1 MRYDADQK
9 QRTHKQ
15 ILAEAARAIRTKGPE
30 RMVVAEVMN
39 KLGLTHGG
47 FYAHFASKDDL
58 VAQAITSMFDQG
70 SAQFLRLT
78 QGLEPRQALQAYID
92 WYLSAAH
99 RDAPGGGCPLAAVSG
114 DLPRLPEAARLRY
127 SEGVEGL
134 AARVATLL
142 RALGAKNA
150 EALALS
156 AVSEMAGAMTLARAV
171 ADPARSNQ
179 ILRNSREIVKAR
191 LDLGL

>member
-1 MRYDADQK
+1 MRYDGDQK
-9 QRTHKQ
+9 KRTHKQ
-15 ILAEAARAIRTKGPE
+15 ILAEAATALRTKGPE
-30 RMVVAEVMN
+30 RMAVAEVMN

-78 QGLEPRQALQAYID
+78 EGLEPRQALQAYVD

-99 RDAPGGGCPLAAVSG
+99 RDTLGGGCPLAAVSG
-114 DLPRLPEAARLRY
+114 DLPRLPEAARLRF
-127 SEGVEGL
+127 SEGVDRL
-134 AARVATLL
+134 AARVAKLLKTLDS
-142 RALGAKNA
+142 KNA

-156 AVSEMAGAMTLARAV
+156 AVSELAGAMMLARAV

-191 LDLGL
+191 LNLG

>member
-9 QRTHKQ
+9 QRTHSQ
-15 ILAEAARAIRTKGPE
+15 ILTEAATAIRAKGPD

-58 VAQAITSMFDQG
+58 IAQAITSMFDQG
-70 SAQFLRLT
+70 SARFLHLT
-78 QGLEPRQALQAYID
+78 AGVEPRHALQAYVD

-99 RDAPGGGCPLAAVSG
+99 RDTPGGGCPLAAVSG

-127 SEGVEGL
+127 SEGVERL
-134 AARVATLL
+134 AARVAQLL
-142 RALGAKNA
+142 KTLGAKNA
-150 EALALS
+150 ESLALS
-156 AVSEMAGAMTLARAV
+156 AISEMAGAMTLARAV

-179 ILRNSREIVKAR
+179 ILRNSRETVKAR
-191 LDLGL
+191 LSLG

>member
-9 QRTHKQ
+9 MRTHKL
-15 ILAEAARAIRTKGPE
+15 ILAEAAAAIRTKGPE

-47 FYAHFASKDDL
+47 FYAHFESKDDL

-70 SAQFLRLT
+70 SAQFQRLT
-78 QGLEPRQALQAYID
+78 EGLDTKQALQAYVD

-114 DLPRLPEAARLRY
+114 DLPRLPDAARLRY
-127 SEGVEGL
+127 SEGVERL
-134 AARVATLL
+134 AGRVAKLLKTL
-142 RALGAKNA
+142 GTKNA
-150 EALALS
+150 ESLA
-156 AVSEMAGAMTLARAV
+156 
-171 ADPARSNQ
+171 
-179 ILRNSREIVKAR
+179 
-191 LDLGL
+191 

>member
-1 MRYDADQK
+1 MRYDGDQK
-9 QRTHKQ
+9 KRTHKQ
-15 ILAEAARAIRTKGPE
+15 ILAEAATALRTKGPE
-30 RMVVAEVMN
+30 RMAVAEVMN

-78 QGLEPRQALQAYID
+78 EGLEPRQALQAYVD
-92 WYLSAAH
+92 WYLSVAH

-127 SEGVEGL
+127 SEGVERL
-134 AARVATLL
+134 AARVANLLKTL
-142 RALGAKNA
+142 GTKNA
-150 EALALS
+150 EA
-156 AVSEMAGAMTLARAV
+156 
-171 ADPARSNQ
+171 ARSNQ
-179 ILRNSREIVKAR
+179 ILRNSREIIKAR
-191 LDLGL
+191 LNLG